1 MARDPGLEDMLAE
14 DLAAERDLTTKPMFG
29 GLAWLCSGHLCLA
42 ARSDGL
48 LVRLGPGR
56 EGWALDRP
64 GIRPMRFG
72 ARPMRGWIWAEPDVC
87 GDDDL
92 RVHLLS
98 AALAFV
104 RSLPAK
110 RAAHTEVPLD
120 LLGVRDVPASRE
132 R

>member
-1 MARDPGLEDMLAE
+1 MARDEGLEDMLAE
-14 DLAAERDLTTKPMFG
+14 DLSAERGLTTKPMFG
-29 GLAWLCSGHLCLA
+29 GLAWLCDGHLCLA

-56 EGWALDRP
+56 DGWALDRP
-64 GIRPMRFG
+64 GVRPMHSG
-72 ARPMRGWIWAEPDVC
+72 ARPMRGWVRADPDAC

-92 RVHLLS
+92 RAHLLS

-104 RSLPAK
+104 RALPAK
-110 RAAHTEVPLD
+110 RVVGTEVPLD
-120 LLGVRDVPASRE
+120 LLGVRDVPAPGE